1 VVPQA
6 FALLRDMS
14 ALRNVALAMEV
25 RAVPMRDI
33 LMRAAEALGAVGM
46 TSSVD
51 TLVSQL
57 SEGERQRVAIAR
69 ALVGEPS
76 VLVADEP
83 TAHLDSEG
91 REMFIDALIDVQSRG
106 GCAVVATNDHA
117 LLSAGARCAWRH
129 VELWDGT
136 LQVIA
141 DRRPALLDV
150 ADDDEG
156 DEFSGET
163 GEIPVMRP
171 DADVDGDDDEE
182 VGKEWEETVDTN
194 VVVFPVAARA
204 GGMTQ

>member
-1 VVPQA
+1 
-6 FALLRDMS
+6 
-14 ALRNVALAMEV
+14 
-25 RAVPMRDI
+25 
-33 LMRAAEALGAVGM
+33 M

-51 TLVSQL
+51 TLVSAL

-91 REMFIDALIDVQSRG
+91 REMFIDVLIDVQSRG

-129 VELWDGT
+129 VELWDGA

-141 DRRPALLDV
+141 DRRPSVLEIEVDE
-150 ADDDEG
+150 DDDFG
-156 DEFSGET
+156 TET
-163 GEIPVMRP
+163 GELPVMRP
-171 DADVDGDDDEE
+171 EADADGDDDE
-182 VGKEWEETVDTN
+182 VSKEWEETVDTN